1 MYLSAIAN
9 FQFILLN
16 VIAIFKKNNNFG
28 FHSRPAD
35 GVYKKSID
43 QWEKRKRNGRRTF
56 AVLYTGLECVTKN
69 QSVGIRVLVQSS
81 IVYAPMIHRFLVFLH
96 VDRNNNF
103 IIACNTQ

>member
-1 MYLSAIAN
+1 MYLSAIEN
-9 FQFILLN
+9 LQFNLLN
-16 VIAIFKKNNNFG
+16 VIAIFKNNHFR

-69 QSVGIRVLVQSS
+69 QSVSQYPSS
-81 IVYAPMIHRFLVFLH
+81 STVIHFLYAPLIYRFLC
-96 VDRNNNF
+96 
-103 IIACNTQ
+103 A

>member
-69 QSVGIRVLVQSS
+69 QSVSQYPSS
-81 IVYAPMIHRFLVFLH
+81 STVIHFLYAPLIYRFLC
-96 VDRNNNF
+96 
-103 IIACNTQ
+103 A